1 MRKNKLVPKN
11 MHDERSVAQN
21 DGTLVASM
29 RASILPPPDEIERY
43 EAICHG
49 TLKTLLSTY
58 EKQTDHRIEM
68 ESAVVNNDIR
78 NSRYGQVFAFI
89 IAMTAIVGGIVMI
102 CLDKN
107 TQGLVSIIAALVALL
122 GVFLGSRIVG
132 AKKLS
137 KKSEKNPE

>member
-29 RASILPPPDEIERY
+29 RASILPLPDEIERY
-43 EAICHG
+43 EAICPG

-68 ESAVVNNDIR
+68 ESAVVNNDIKEFTVWTGFRIHNRDDCHRGR
-78 NSRYGQVFAFI
+78 NCYD
-89 IAMTAIVGGIVMI
+89 M
-102 CLDKN
+102 
-107 TQGLVSIIAALVALL
+107 
-122 GVFLGSRIVG
+122 
-132 AKKLS
+132 
-137 KKSEKNPE
+137 P